1 MIFFKI
7 SNTTPAFAENYG
19 AYLGRVNFAK
29 VKRDNGNFDI
39 FFNSPTLTRNLPG
52 LVIQSVEY
60 AVDTECW
67 GFLINNKKIKAT
79 EEFKEHVL
87 FTSMMLL

>member
-7 SNTTPAFAENYG
+7 SNTNLTFTENYC
-19 AYLGRVNFAK
+19 AYLGRGKFAK

-39 FFNSPTLTRNLPG
+39 FFNSTSLTRNLPG

-67 GFLINNKKIKAT
+67 GFLINTKKIKAT